1 MGLGRVVAWDVAR
14 GREALDVVQGVQL
27 EVGAAEHREQEE
39 AALRAVEQVVEQ
51 RRRWLGLGLGLALAL
66 GSALGLGLG

>member
-1 MGLGRVVAWDVAR
+1 MLAWDVAR

-51 RRRWLGLGLGLALAL
+51 RRRWSGLGLGLGLAL

>member
-1 MGLGRVVAWDVAR
+1 MGRAVAWDVAR
-14 GREALDVVQGVQL
+14 GREALDVVQRVQL

-51 RRRWLGLGLGLALAL
+51 RRRWSGLGLGLGLGLALAL
-66 GSALGLGLG
+66 GSALGLG